1 MSHHESE
8 ELWDEIELSSSELT
22 TAALS
27 FFFAFL
33 YSTGR
38 QDPHMCAAEEGM
50 FSAFSKL
57 LKANFQPHLVIHSE
71 GLNPDCNNTSC
82 VLLVSEFVM

>member
-8 ELWDEIELSSSELT
+8 ELWDEIELFSSELT

-27 FFFAFL
+27 FFLAIL

-38 QDPHMCAAEEGM
+38 QDPQIRAAVEGI
-50 FSAFSKL
+50 SDFSKL
-57 LKANFQPHLVIHSE
+57 LKANFHRMS
-71 GLNPDCNNTSC
+71 
-82 VLLVSEFVM
+82 